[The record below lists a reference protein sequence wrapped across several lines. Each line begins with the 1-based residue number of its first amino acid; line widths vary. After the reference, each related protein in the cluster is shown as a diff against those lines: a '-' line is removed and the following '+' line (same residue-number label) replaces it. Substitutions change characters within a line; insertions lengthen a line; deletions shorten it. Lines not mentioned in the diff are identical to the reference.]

1 MYPASGAGCPWP
13 SNPGVGGIPFQQTEA
28 IAMTPDPRISARA
41 ARLIETEIG
50 NPTDGRTS
58 PGRQTLP
65 EDLLREAAHRL
76 GVVCLASAGLWAA
89 NFLLVHGIHPLP
101 GTLESDQ
108 LARHD
113 KWVPVFDAV
122 GGAAFLLSLC
132 LYWYTRRSKRSA
144 QFLLDLALVYEVFIA
159 ASIGLLD
166 YAVGAPSGVSW
177 IAVII
182 LLFAPII
189 PSQPWKTGLAAFL
202 AASMDPLAALFWK
215 SRGVDAPSMPAVL
228 ILAVPNYLCA
238 MLAPVISHII
248 NRLGRE
254 VRKAREMGS
263 YVLEGMIGKGG
274 MGEVW
279 EATHRFLARPAAVK
293 LIKPEVLSAVTKVQ
307 ADVLLQ
313 RFRREARAAANLR
326 SPHTIQLY
334 DFGVAGDGT
343 FYYVMELLNGMDLQ
357 TLVEEHGPIPPARTV
372 HILQQACES
381 LAEAHDRGLVHR
393 DIKPANI
400 QVCCMGHYFDYV
412 KVLDFGLVKRAGVE
426 TAVDGGLTAPNAVTG
441 TPAYLS
447 PESALG
453 EKVDQRTDIY
463 ALGCVAYWMLT
474 GRQVFE
480 GQNIVQV
487 MARHIHTAPEPP
499 SLYSLF
505 RIPPELDDIVLA
517 CLAKQADERPASARE
532 LADRLAQCEVHEPWS
547 RDHAR
552 LWWES
557 RLEPEPAFTF
567 GD

>member
-1 MYPASGAGCPWP
+1 
-13 SNPGVGGIPFQQTEA
+13 
-28 IAMTPDPRISARA
+28 MTPDPRLSERD
-41 ARLIETEIG
+41 ARLIETELASSTG
-50 NPTDGRTS
+50 PQTA
-58 PGRQTLP
+58 PARQTLP
-65 EDLLREAAHRL
+65 EDLLREAAQRL

-101 GTLESDQ
+101 GTLEADQ

-113 KWVPVFDAV
+113 DWVPVFNVV
-122 GGAAFLLSLC
+122 GGAALVISLA
-132 LYWYTRRSKRSA
+132 LYWYTRRSRRSA
-144 QFLLDLALVYEVFIA
+144 RFLLDLALIYEVLIA

-166 YAVGAPSGVSW
+166 YAVGAPAGVSW

-182 LLFAPII
+182 LLFAPLI
-189 PSQPWKTGLAAFL
+189 PNRPWKTGLAAFL
-202 AASMDPLAALFWK
+202 AASMDPLAALYWK
-215 SRGVDAPSMPAVL
+215 WRGVEVPSMPAVL

-238 MLAPVISHII
+238 LLAPLISHLI

-263 YVLEGMIGKGG
+263 YVLGGLIAKGG

-313 RFRREARAAANLR
+313 RFHREARAAANLR

-334 DFGVAGDGT
+334 DFGVSGNGT

-357 TLVEEHGPIPPARTV
+357 TLVEEYGPLPPARAI

-381 LAEAHDRGLVHR
+381 LAEAHDRGLIHR

-400 QVCCMGHYFDYV
+400 QLCCIGHYFDYV
-412 KVLDFGLVKRAGVE
+412 KVLDFGLVKRAGVDS
-426 TAVDGGLTAPNAVTG
+426 AVDPGLTAPNMVTG

-447 PESALG
+447 PESAQG
-453 EKVDQRTDIY
+453 EPVDQRTDIY

-480 GQNIVQV
+480 GQNVVQII
-487 MARHIHTAPEPP
+487 AHHIHTPPEPP

-505 RIPPELDDIVLA
+505 RIPSELDEIVLA
-517 CLAKQADERPASARE
+517 CLAKRPEDRPASARE
-532 LADRLAQCEVHEPWS
+532 LADRLAQCEVHESWS

-557 RLEPEPAFTF
+557 RLEPQPAVSFA
-567 GD
+567 D

>member
-1 MYPASGAGCPWP
+1 
-13 SNPGVGGIPFQQTEA
+13 
-28 IAMTPDPRISARA
+28 MTSDPRNSPRDHPPAEMVIGSPA
-41 ARLIETEIG
+41 ANQSSL
-50 NPTDGRTS
+50 
-58 PGRQTLP
+58 GRQALP
-65 EDLLREAAHRL
+65 EDLLREAAHRV
-76 GVVCLASAGLWAA
+76 GVVCLASAALWAA

-101 GTLESDQ
+101 GTMEPEHI
-108 LARHD
+108 ARHD
-113 KWVPVFDAV
+113 DWVPVFDVV
-122 GGAAFLLSLC
+122 GGAAFVLSLA
-132 LYWYTRRSKRSA
+132 LYWYTRRSTKSA
-144 QFLLDLALVYEVFIA
+144 QFLLDLALVYEVLIA

-166 YAVGAPSGVSW
+166 YAVGTPVGVSW

-189 PSQPWKTGLAAFL
+189 PSRPWKTGLAAFL
-202 AASMDPLAALFWK
+202 AATMDPLGALYWQW
-215 SRGVDAPSMPAVL
+215 RGVEVPSLPAVL

-238 MLAPVISHII
+238 LLAPVISHII

-263 YVLEGMIGKGG
+263 YVLGGLIGKGG

-334 DFGVAGDGT
+334 DFGVSGDGT

-357 TLVEEHGPIPPARTV
+357 TLVEEYGPLSPARAI

-381 LAEAHDRGLVHR
+381 LAEAHDRGLIHR

-400 QVCCMGHYFDYV
+400 QLCCVGHYFDYV
-412 KVLDFGLVKRAGVE
+412 KVLDFGLVKRAGVDS
-426 TAVDGGLTAPNAVTG
+426 ALDAGLTAPNMVTG

-447 PESALG
+447 PESAQG
-453 EKVDQRTDIY
+453 EPVDQRTDIY

-480 GQNIVQV
+480 GQNVVQV
-487 MARHIHTAPEPP
+487 IARHIHTAPEPP

-517 CLAKQADERPASARE
+517 CLAKRPEDRPASARE
-532 LADRLAQCEVHEPWS
+532 LADQLAQCEVHEPWS

-557 RLEPEPAFTF
+557 RLEPEPAVTF
-567 GD
+567 GN